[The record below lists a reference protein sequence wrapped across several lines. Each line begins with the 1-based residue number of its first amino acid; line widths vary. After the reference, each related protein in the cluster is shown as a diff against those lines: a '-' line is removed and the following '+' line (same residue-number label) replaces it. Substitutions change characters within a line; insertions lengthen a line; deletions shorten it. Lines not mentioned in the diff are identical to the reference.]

1 MLKIKVVFLI
11 CLSIFFWVIYQADT
25 GQNKVVFNVI
35 EKVEYGDKYVHFL
48 FYGFLSFLLNLIL
61 KFRQFSLSALNLR
74 AVTLYKGSVIVFVFS
89 LFEEF
94 SQAFIPYRNF
104 DFIDMAA
111 NFSGILLFAFIT
123 KLIATKQMKI
133 IPPTT
138 NKEQK

>member
-61 KFRQFSLSALNLR
+61 KFRQFNLSALNLR
-74 AVTLYKGSVIVFVFS
+74 AVTLYGC
-89 LFEEF
+89 
-94 SQAFIPYRNF
+94 
-104 DFIDMAA
+104 
-111 NFSGILLFAFIT
+111 LLFNHQLKTCFI
-123 KLIATKQMKI
+123 KFLEILDKIAPNHKI
-133 IPPTT
+133 YDKKP
-138 NKEQK
+138 

>member
-25 GQNKVVFNVI
+25 GQNKVVFNAI

-104 DFIDMAA
+104 DLIDMAA

-123 KLIATKQMKI
+123 KLIAKNQAKI
-133 IPPTT
+133 IPPTGK
-138 NKEQK
+138 KEQE

>member
-35 EKVEYGDKYVHFL
+35 DKVEYGDKYVHFL

-61 KFRQFSLSALNLR
+61 KFRQFNLSALNLR

-104 DFIDMAA
+104 DLIDMAA

-123 KLIATKQMKI
+123 KLIAKNQAKI
-133 IPPTT
+133 IPPTGK
-138 NKEQK
+138 KEQE

>member
-1 MLKIKVVFLI
+1 
-11 CLSIFFWVIYQADT
+11 VIYQADT

-104 DFIDMAA
+104 DLIDMAA

-123 KLIATKQMKI
+123 KLIAKNQAKI
-133 IPPTT
+133 IPPTSK
-138 NKEQK
+138 KEQE